1 MDPGTNIGP
10 VSSQEA
16 QQTFKDQIARAVDAG
31 ATAIPLGDPI
41 PERGWFA
48 QPTILTG
55 VTPDNP
61 IFHEELFGPIPV
73 LIKWSDDEEVIA
85 LANDSDY
92 GLGGS
97 VYSADVERARRLV
110 LQIDAGTLSISM
122 PSIAGVDMPFGGTKR
137 SGYGKEMGPQGLFKF
152 ANTKLV
158 VSPRL

>member
-110 LQIDAGTLSISM
+110 L
-122 PSIAGVDMPFGGTKR
+122 
-137 SGYGKEMGPQGLFKF
+137 
-152 ANTKLV
+152 
-158 VSPRL
+158 